1 MTRSVSTGTADFNF
15 RHRHLQRSCDRSC
28 LKTVFNRPVTFKKLL
43 FPVIWINDVTKGKL
57 KLILVLKDLWL
68 VFYKAAGL
76 YNKIPI
82 VRTSKEKRKFRREI
96 VANIQRSSIEAKQK
110 LFRKVGSVEKPRTRE
125 IEIVQQILYCQYKL
139 TVACEMKQVKITLIF
154 MRKQSKGVGITK
166 IFRSLD
172 FIIIILP
179 WIH

>member
-1 MTRSVSTGTADFNF
+1 MYN
-15 RHRHLQRSCDRSC
+15 
-28 LKTVFNRPVTFKKLL
+28 
-43 FPVIWINDVTKGKL
+43 
-57 KLILVLKDLWL
+57 
-68 VFYKAAGL
+68 KAAGL

-125 IEIVQQILYCQYKL
+125 IEIVQQILYCQYMSVQVSTVDDKL

-179 WIH
+179 